1 MEEIWKDIKN
11 YEGIYQISNLGRV
24 KRLSSKDS
32 RNHLRKEKILKPAL
46 NSCGYYHI
54 GLSKDGIYKKKTIH
68 RMLMETFIPNPNN
81 LPEINHINE
90 IKTDNSLSNLEWCT
104 HYQNMNS
111 GTVEKRALINS
122 LRTKYLKKIMSK
134 KERIKMKRDD
144 IKKILGENATE
155 EQISNL
161 LNAFHNSNNESKQ
174 KIDELNEQL
183 SKYSDYNAIKTQ
195 LNEIQQAN
203 MSEQEKIEQMKK
215 ETENNLRESRIIV
228 NTAKA
233 KEILAGES
241 IDEKLIQSLV
251 DDNLENTIAKAT
263 MFKQTLTNLKDSVAK
278 QTKESLVNA
287 DLKPTIPNVNP
298 NENVMTL
305 DKFGNMSAEEQN
317 KWLQENP
324 NGLENLN

>member
-1 MEEIWKDIKN
+1 
-11 YEGIYQISNLGRV
+11 
-24 KRLSSKDS
+24 
-32 RNHLRKEKILKPAL
+32 
-46 NSCGYYHI
+46 
-54 GLSKDGIYKKKTIH
+54 
-68 RMLMETFIPNPNN
+68 
-81 LPEINHINE
+81 
-90 IKTDNSLSNLEWCT
+90 
-104 HYQNMNS
+104 MN
-111 GTVEKRALINS
+111 
-122 LRTKYLKKIMSK
+122 
-134 KERIKMKRDD
+134 RDEA
-144 IKKILGENATE
+144 KKILGENATE
-155 EQISNL
+155 EQITNF
-161 LNAFHNSNNESKQ
+161 LNNYH
-174 KIDELNEQL
+174 LNENAKLKEMQEQL
-183 SKYSDYNAIKTQ
+183 DALKSENSKYSDYDTIKTK
-195 LNEIQQAN
+195 LNQIEQAN
-203 MSEQEKIEQMKK
+203 MTEQQKLEQMKK

-233 KEILAGES
+233 KEILAGEN
-241 IDEKLIQSLV
+241 IDEKLIASLV

>member
-1 MEEIWKDIKN
+1 
-11 YEGIYQISNLGRV
+11 
-24 KRLSSKDS
+24 
-32 RNHLRKEKILKPAL
+32 
-46 NSCGYYHI
+46 
-54 GLSKDGIYKKKTIH
+54 
-68 RMLMETFIPNPNN
+68 
-81 LPEINHINE
+81 
-90 IKTDNSLSNLEWCT
+90 
-104 HYQNMNS
+104 MN
-111 GTVEKRALINS
+111 
-122 LRTKYLKKIMSK
+122 
-134 KERIKMKRDD
+134 RDAA
-144 IKKILGENATE
+144 KKILGENATE
-155 EQISNL
+155 EQITNFL
-161 LNAFHNSNNESKQ
+161 NNYHLNENAKVKELQDQLNALKTEN
-174 KIDELNEQL
+174 
-183 SKYSDYNAIKTQ
+183 SKYSDYDTIKTK
-195 LNEIQQAN
+195 LNEIEQAN
-203 MSEQEKIEQMKK
+203 MTEQQKLDQMKK

-233 KEILAGES
+233 KEILAGEN

-305 DKFGNMSAEEQN
+305 DKFGNMTAEEQN